1 MPKKILIVE
10 DEANIRELLRLY
22 LEREGYTVLEAENG
36 VEGIKKW
43 KSDKPDRLLL
53 DVMMPVMDGWA
64 VCREIRAESDVPI
77 IMLTAKGETADR
89 VSGLEMGADDYIV
102 KPLEM
107 PEVIARVRAVFRRM
121 APDDAPEKLSF
132 DNLVIDKQAYDLVIK
147 GKRVDAPP
155 KEIELLYF
163 LASSPNR
170 VFTRAQ
176 LLDDVWGFDY
186 FGDTR
191 TVDVHVKRLREKLE
205 GVSDKWE
212 LKTVWGVGYKFE
224 TKE

>member
-43 KSDKPDRLLL
+43 KSDKPDMLLL

-205 GVSDKWE
+205 GVSDQWS
-212 LKTVWGVGYKFE
+212 LKTVWGCRLQV
-224 TKE
+224 